1 MSLDDLLGLLFV
13 FFFIVLPA
21 LQGLFRRNPPPD
33 LPFPVEGEAEAPPPP
48 PPPPRWPE
56 SSLEVLQATP
66 PRPPEVGLREAEPGA
81 PFEEAPERPKGRRLG
96 TRAKDVVQGMIWH
109 EILKKPKGL

>member
-13 FFFIVLPA
+13 LFFIVLPA

-33 LPFPVEGEAEAPPPP
+33 LPFPVEALQV
-48 PPPPRWPE
+48 PPPRPRE
-56 SSLEVLQATP
+56 AGLQ
-66 PRPPEVGLREAEPGA
+66 EAEPVVPSG
-81 PFEEAPERPKGRRLG
+81 EAPERPKGRRLS

>member
-13 FFFIVLPA
+13 LFFIVLPA

-33 LPFPVEGEAEAPPPP
+33 LPFPVEGEAEAPLPP
-48 PPPPRWPE
+48 PPPPRRPE
-56 SSLEVLQATP
+56 PSPETP
-66 PRPPEVGLREAEPGA
+66 PAPPPRLWEGPLEEAGQGA
-81 PFEEAPERPKGRRLG
+81 PLEEAPKRPKKKRLS
-96 TRAKDVVQGMIWH
+96 TRSKDVVQGMIWH

>member
-13 FFFIVLPA
+13 LFFIVLPA

-33 LPFPVEGEAEAPPPP
+33 LPFPVEGELEAPPPP
-48 PPPPRWPE
+48 PPPPRPSE
-56 SSLEVLQATP
+56 PSLEALQVPP
-66 PRPPEVGLREAEPGA
+66 PRPREAGLQEAEPVVSSG
-81 PFEEAPERPKGRRLG
+81 EAPKRPKGRRLG

-109 EILKKPKGL
+109 EILNKPKGL

>member
-13 FFFIVLPA
+13 LFFIVLPA
-21 LQGLFRRNPPPD
+21 IQGLFRRNPQPD
-33 LPFPVEGEAEAPPPP
+33 LPFPVEGELEAPPPP
-48 PPPPRWPE
+48 PPPPRPSE
-56 SSLEVLQATP
+56 PSLEALQVPP
-66 PRPPEVGLREAEPGA
+66 PRPREAGLQEAEPVVSSG
-81 PFEEAPERPKGRRLG
+81 EAPKRPKGRRLG